1 MQNLITRFAPSPTG
15 LLHLGHAY
23 SALFAY
29 AKAQAVGGQF
39 LLRIEDL
46 DQTRCRPEFE
56 AAIIEDLRWLGLNWD
71 GAIIRQSN
79 RFDTYSLAL
88 MELKNRE
95 LLYPCFC
102 SRRDI
107 RAEIASAGNAPH
119 GPHGPVYPG
128 TCRSLGET
136 ERRSRIDGGEPYAL
150 RLDMGKATAQAK
162 AQVLS
167 QPSSQA
173 PSQASGESGVLTF
186 FDEGLGHINADPGAA
201 GDIVLARKDFPVSYH
216 LAVTIDDAAQ
226 GITMVTRGED
236 LLPATHIHR
245 LLQAL
250 LGLPVPAYH
259 HHKLLKDKTGLRFAK
274 RDKSVTLRALRDAGH
289 TPETVRAMAGV

>member
-1 MQNLITRFAPSPTG
+1 MKEMITRFAPSPTG

-29 AKAQAVGGQF
+29 SKARAVGGQF

-56 AAIIEDLRWLGLNWD
+56 AAILEDLHWLGLNWD
-71 GAIIRQSN
+71 GAVIRQSD
-79 RFDTYSLAL
+79 RFDTYGQAL
-88 MELKNRE
+88 TELKNRE

-107 RAEIASAGNAPH
+107 QAEIASAGNAPH

-128 TCRSLGET
+128 TCRSLVET
-136 ERRSRIDGGEPYAL
+136 ERRRRIDDGEPYAL
-150 RLDMGKATAQAK
+150 RLDMEKATAQA
-162 AQVLS
+162 L
-167 QPSSQA
+167 
-173 PSQASGESGVLTF
+173 SQASAESGVLTF
-186 FDEGLGHINADPGAA
+186 FDEGLGHIDAEPCAA

-226 GITMVTRGED
+226 KITLVTRGED

-259 HHKLLKDKTGLRFAK
+259 HHKLLTDETGQRFAK
-274 RDKSVTLRALRDAGH
+274 REKSVTLRALRDAGH
-289 TPETVRAMAGV
+289 TPKTVRAMAGVYFSK

>member
-1 MQNLITRFAPSPTG
+1 MKDLITRFAPSPTG

-39 LLRIEDL
+39 LLRVEDL

-56 AAIIEDLRWLGLNWD
+56 TAILEDLHWLGLNWD
-71 GAIIRQSN
+71 GPIIRQSD
-79 RFDTYSLAL
+79 RFDAYGQAL
-88 MELKNRE
+88 IELQDRE
-95 LLYPCFC
+95 FLYPCFC

-107 RAEIASAGNAPH
+107 QAEIASAGNAPH

-150 RLDMGKATAQAK
+150 RLDMGRATAQAS
-162 AQVLS
+162 AEF
-167 QPSSQA
+167 
-173 PSQASGESGVLTF
+173 GILTF
-186 FDEGLGHINADPGAA
+186 FDEGHGHITAEPGAA

-226 GITMVTRGED
+226 KITVVTRGED

-259 HHKLLKDKTGLRFAK
+259 HHMLLTDETGQRFAK
-274 RDKSVTLRALRDAGH
+274 RNESVTLRALRDSGH
-289 TPETVRAMAGV
+289 TSETVRAMAGDYFSK